1 MLVGCIVII
10 LISCS
15 IVHTGLLTVNPSQRL
30 TIKDLE
36 THDWLRDDTSSL
48 PHTPL
53 MTPGILGR
61 GLKRNYIDSAL
72 NVAFG
77 AFHKAQREQG
87 FTLMDVENAPLA
99 KRRKLKKTISG
110 DRDSR
115 STTSSDQSSCG
126 DLSPRS
132 ESQIK
137 QPISVYGWSTCHNPD
152 VGKLSCE

>member
-1 MLVGCIVII
+1 M
-10 LISCS
+10 
-15 IVHTGLLTVNPSQRL
+15 HAGLLTVNPSQRL

-36 THDWLRDDTSSL
+36 THEWLREDTSAL

-61 GLKRNYIDSAL
+61 GLKRTYIDSAL

-115 STTSSDQSSCG
+115 STTSSEQSSCG
-126 DLSPRS
+126 NLSPSS

-137 QPISVYGWSTCHNPD
+137 QSSCT
-152 VGKLSCE
+152 VGALVIL